1 MSLQFVLRSVNGTTG
16 SAILCKRLTSSLY
29 TVNNNFSTSA
39 TPNAK
44 AQKGEQL
51 SPFWKKNV
59 ELKRPVSPHLQV
71 YAPQLT
77 SMLSITNRITGIAT
91 GVGITAFSSF
101 MLFSS
106 SPFAVH
112 LHNLKCLGLPHW
124 FHMTTKFL
132 IAWVFSYHTLCGI
145 RHLVWDT
152 KNLLTLDKIYTTGYV
167 MAACSVVMAI
177 ALTLL

>member
-1 MSLQFVLRSVNGTTG
+1 MSLQFVLRSMNGTSG

-29 TVNNNFSTSA
+29 TVNNKFSTSA

-44 AQKGEQL
+44 AQQDGL

-59 ELKRPVSPHLQV
+59 ALKRPVSPHLQV

-77 SMLSITNRITGIAT
+77 SMLSITNRITGIST
-91 GVGITAFSSF
+91 GLAITGFSAF
-101 MLFSS
+101 MLLSS

-145 RHLVWDT
+145 RHLIWDT
-152 KNLLTLDKIYTTGYV
+152 KNLLTLDKIYKTGYV

-177 ALTLL
+177 ILTLL

>member
-1 MSLQFVLRSVNGTTG
+1 MNGTTG

-29 TVNNNFSTSA
+29 TVNNKYVRDGIHPVIINVIILKYVTVCPNVCALFGFSFSTSA
-39 TPNAK
+39 SPNAK

-91 GVGITAFSSF
+91 GVGQH
-101 MLFSS
+101 
-106 SPFAVH
+106 H
-112 LHNLKCLGLPHW
+112 LH
-124 FHMTTKFL
+124 
-132 IAWVFSYHTLCGI
+132 
-145 RHLVWDT
+145 
-152 KNLLTLDKIYTTGYV
+152 
-167 MAACSVVMAI
+167 
-177 ALTLL
+177 